1 MTLGQHGAGSGSG
14 NGTHCEL
21 RAEKIPAATLARWV
35 QPTVGLGACSSVL
48 PPLQLCG
55 ERDEGAREQREGEIL
70 GVKAEESNAEK

>member
-1 MTLGQHGAGSGSG
+1 MGQAVAVGMELIVSSGRRKFLQPPSPG
-14 NGTHCEL
+14 GC
-21 RAEKIPAATLARWV
+21 